1 MRDRED
7 TLQYYVITAFHIP
20 SHFSKDNI
28 MNLLFWSHL
37 QRFLLLALLFRRDM
51 DFIFICSQ
59 DLSLR
64 CINDNYLLLRMFEGT
79 LVHPSYIY
87 I

>member
-7 TLQYYVITAFHIP
+7 TLQYYVITAFHIQ
-20 SHFSKDNI
+20 SHFSRHNI

-37 QRFLLLALLFRRDM
+37 QKSLLLAWLFRRDVG
-51 DFIFICSQ
+51 FIFICSQ
-59 DLSLR
+59 DQSLR
-64 CINDNYLLLRMFEGT
+64 CTHDNYLLLRMFEGT

>member
-7 TLQYYVITAFHIP
+7 TLQYYVITASHIR
-20 SHFSKDNI
+20 SHVSRGNI

-37 QRFLLLALLFRRDM
+37 RRSLLLALLFRRDV
-51 DFIFICSQ
+51 DSIFICSQ

-64 CINDNYLLLRMFEGT
+64 CIHDNYLLLRMFEGT